1 MDIHQAFQ
9 EIAKERT
16 PFFAQ
21 YAYNRPLIM
30 SIETFNRTK
39 ELGRILNKL
48 ISYFAEHYRD
58 YLDFF
63 PLDTRDLEVLD
74 IAGKFPFQAGTFRT
88 DFILT
93 PQNKI
98 KIIEMTT
105 RYPLNVYFS
114 NGYVHEIG
122 KKQAAELQLKGFMD
136 LHPCFLDYFWK
147 RLTNKGR
154 VTVVKGKEKMVDFK
168 DYSRILPLTD
178 IPFDVIELDELSE
191 KLSLLEQANVIGEWT
206 IDEIKSLPDVCIEK
220 LCEAGIFND
229 FRNLFL
235 IHDKRFFAMLS
246 YPRFL
251 SEVLTPEEQT
261 VLNEFTFP
269 TYIYEQHQK
278 QFDEARLS
286 RESWILKPFRAG
298 KSEGVVAGCLCAPEA
313 WDALFQ
319 TGKAKD
325 CILQP
330 MIEQRRFSGQVGE
343 ENRADNCLTGTFL
356 YFDNQYFGP
365 AMYRAS
371 SAVVCFQGDDRRVPS
386 VVAEREERYEEITI

>member
-16 PFFAQ
+16 PFFGQ

-39 ELGRILNKL
+39 ELGRILNKV
-48 ISYFAEHYRD
+48 ICFFAEHYRD

-63 PLDTRDLEVLD
+63 SLDTRDLEILD
-74 IAGKFPFQAGTFRT
+74 IASKYTFQAGTYRT

-114 NGYVHEIG
+114 NGYVHEIS
-122 KKQAAELQLKGFMD
+122 KKQAAELQLRGFMD
-136 LHPCFLDYFWK
+136 LHPRFLDYFWK

-178 IPFDVIELDELSE
+178 IPFNVIELEELPD
-191 KLSLLEQANVIGEWT
+191 KLSLLENANVIGEWA
-206 IDEIKSLPDVCIEK
+206 IDEIKSLPDECIER
-220 LCEAGIFND
+220 LCAAGIFND

-246 YPRFL
+246 HPLFL
-251 SEVLTPEEQT
+251 SEVLTSEEQA
-261 VLNEFTFP
+261 LLGEFTFP
-269 TYIYEQHQK
+269 TYIYGQHPEQ
-278 QFDEARLS
+278 FEEACLS
-286 RESWILKPFRAG
+286 REGWILKPFRAG
-298 KSEGVVAGCLCAPEA
+298 KSEGVMAGCLASSKE
-313 WDALFQ
+313 WDTLFQ
-319 TGKAKD
+319 MGKVKN

-330 MIEQRRFSGQVGE
+330 MMEQRRFNGQVGE
-343 ENRADNCLTGTFL
+343 EIRTDNCLTGTLL
-356 YFDNQYFGP
+356 YFDDQYFGP

-386 VVAEREERYEEITI
+386 VVAEREERYEDITI